1 MKIINSKLSLIH
13 TYTYTSIHIHMQ
25 TYAYIHIYKHSCMK
39 GLFKGWEA
47 SFNEYFKMFELGNPS
62 EGK

>member
-1 MKIINSKLSLIH
+1 
-13 TYTYTSIHIHMQ
+13 MQ